1 MKKNSDPLIP
11 AEEDVLEPFA
21 QLIETLTD
29 YEKEIVDPNTGQAM
43 TIEQLQVDM
52 PIELR
57 VSVAE
62 DDTVTLKGSAPT
74 QRVATTVL
82 PVFHR
87 LKLRVVKEGG
97 M

>member
-1 MKKNSDPLIP
+1 
-11 AEEDVLEPFA
+11 
-21 QLIETLTD
+21 
-29 YEKEIVDPNTGQAM
+29 M

-62 DDTVTLKGSAPT
+62 DDTVTLHGSAPT
-74 QRVATTVL
+74 QRVATTIL

-87 LKLRVVKEGG
+87 LKLRVVREDTS
-97 M
+97 